1 MTKQRE
7 HGSVPSFP
15 HNPDASGAEASSS
28 STDGRDR
35 RDSHRD
41 AAVLPLAPPRVR
53 HSHSSRLAFSSA
65 AAAVLAQD
73 LAAAIEGEVCFDDG
87 SRALYATDGSIY
99 RQVPIGVV
107 KPRHAKDVEAVL
119 RICREHDAPVLSRGG
134 GTSLAGQCCNT
145 AVVMD
150 FSFHLN
156 QIVAI
161 DPERRRARIEP
172 GCVLDDLRDEAEK
185 HHLTFGPD
193 PSTHAHNTLGGMIGN
208 NSCGVHSVM
217 AGRTAD
223 NVHALEIVTY
233 DGLRMRVGPTSEE
246 ELERIIGE
254 GGRRGEIYA
263 GLRSIRDRYADQI
276 RARYPKIPRRVSG
289 YNLDELLPENGFN
302 VARAL
307 VGTEGTCVTILEAE
321 VRLVPSP
328 PVRSLLVLGYPDVFE
343 AGDHVPQILSFG
355 PTGLEGIDDALIA
368 DMKRKD
374 MHPKDRALLPPGGGW
389 LMVEFGGDSKQ
400 EADAKARKLMQALKA
415 EDHPPSMKLFDDPAE
430 EGMLW
435 IIRESGLGATARVP
449 GQPDGHP
456 GWEDAAVPPDKVG
469 PYLRDFRKLLAKYT
483 YTCALY
489 GHFGDGCIHC
499 RIAFDLSTPEA
510 VAQWRAFMDEASDLV
525 LSYGG
530 SLSGEHGDGQVR
542 ASFLPK
548 MFGDELVQA
557 FGEFKALWD
566 PRGRMN
572 PGKVVDPN
580 PMDADLRDGPGYQ
593 PPKLRTAFAYPA
605 DGMSF
610 AQAARRCVGVGN
622 CRNKH
627 KNVMC
632 PSYRATHE
640 EKWSTRG
647 RSHLLFEMLEG
658 DPLKDG
664 WRSEAVRDAL
674 DMCLACKGCKS
685 DCPVNVDM
693 ATYKAEFMHHHY
705 EGRLR
710 PRAAYAM
717 GRIFDIA
724 RVASHVPWLVNA
736 VLQTPGLSHLAKAI
750 GGIAQQRTMP
760 HFASETFR
768 DWFAARTTPR
778 ARGPEV
784 LLWPDTFNNYLH
796 PEPLRDAVGVLEAA
810 GYHVVVPRATL
821 CCGRPLYA
829 EGMLDKARRQLGD
842 ILDALSP
849 QIDRSVPVVGLEP
862 SCVAAFRDELPNL
875 FPGDERAHWLSRNTF
890 LFSEYLDRVGYAPP
904 PLKRKA
910 LVHAHCHHHAVIGTD
925 AEKRLL
931 AKTGLDF
938 EWLDAGCCGM
948 AGSFGFDAK
957 KVDVSLAIGE
967 LQLLPAIRAADPDT
981 LIITNGFSC
990 RQQIEQCTGRTAL
1003 DVSQVLAMALAQG
1016 TSNLDDIPAR
1026 EREASLPAARPEPG
1040 RGGEGRG
1047 GTPP

>member
-1 MTKQRE
+1 MTT
-7 HGSVPSFP
+7 
-15 HNPDASGAEASSS
+15 A
-28 STDGRDR
+28 RDR
-35 RDSHRD
+35 KDTMGTVP
-41 AAVLPLAPPRVR
+41 VLPLAPPRAR
-53 HSHSSRLAFSSA
+53 HSHSNRFAFSSA
-65 AAAVLAQD
+65 AATVLAQD
-73 LAAAIEGEVCFDDG
+73 LAAALEGEVCFDDG

-107 KPRHAKDVEAVL
+107 KPRHARDVIETL

-150 FSFHLN
+150 FSYHLN
-156 QIVAI
+156 QVIAI
-161 DPERRRARIEP
+161 DPAQRRARIEP
-172 GCVLDDLRDEAEK
+172 GCVLDDLRDQAEK

-246 ELERIIGE
+246 ELEASIRE

-263 GLRSIRDRYADQI
+263 GLQSIRDRYADLI

-307 VGTEGTCVTILEAE
+307 VGSEGTCVTILEAE

-343 AGDHVPQILSFG
+343 AGDHVPQILAFG
-355 PTGLEGIDDALIA
+355 PIGLEGIDDALIA
-368 DMKRKD
+368 DMKRKH

-389 LMVEFGGDSKQ
+389 LMVEFGGDSKD
-400 EADAKARKLMQALKA
+400 EADAKARRLMAALKRD
-415 EDHPPSMKLFDDPAE
+415 EHPPSMKLFDDPVE

-435 IIRESGLGATARVP
+435 TIRESGLGATARVP

-548 MFGDELVQA
+548 MFGNELVHA

-593 PPKLRTAFAYPA
+593 PPKLETAFAYPA

-640 EKWSTRG
+640 EKWCTRG
-647 RSHLLFEMLEG
+647 RAHLLFEMLEG

-693 ATYKAEFMHHHY
+693 ATYKAEFMYHHY
-705 EGRLR
+705 KGRLR
-710 PRAAYAM
+710 PRAAYSM
-717 GRIFDIA
+717 GRIFDVA
-724 RVASHVPWLVNA
+724 RAASHVPWLANA
-736 VLQTPGLSHLAKAI
+736 ILQTPGLAHLAKAI
-750 GGIAQQRTMP
+750 GGIAQRRAMP

-768 DWFAARTTPR
+768 DWFAARGKSR

-796 PEPLRDAVGVLEAA
+796 PDPLKDAVGVLEAA
-810 GYHVVVPRATL
+810 GYRVVVPAATL

-829 EGMLDKARRQLGD
+829 EGMLDKARGQLAD
-842 ILDALSP
+842 LMDTLSP
-849 QIDRSVPVVGLEP
+849 SIDRSVPVVGLEP

-875 FPGDERAHWLSRNTF
+875 FPADERAHWLARNTY

-904 PLKRKA
+904 QLARKA

-931 AKTGLDF
+931 AKTGLDCQF
-938 EWLDAGCCGM
+938 LDAGCCGM

-957 KVDVSLAIGE
+957 KVNVSIAIGE
-967 LQLLPAIRAADPDT
+967 LELLPIIRAADPNT

-1016 TSNLDDIPAR
+1016 SSNLDEIPTETEPLSPR
-1026 EREASLPAARPEPG
+1026 ERG
-1040 RGGEGRG
+1040 RGESATGAR
-1047 GTPP
+1047 T

>member
-1 MTKQRE
+1 VTKQRE
-7 HGSVPSFP
+7 HGSVPSYP
-15 HNPDASGAEASSS
+15 RTPESAGAEAAAS

-35 RDSHRD
+35 QDRRRD

-53 HSHSSRLAFSSA
+53 HSHSNRFAFSSA
-65 AAAVLAQD
+65 AATVLAQD
-73 LAAAIEGEVCFDDG
+73 LAAHLEGEVCFDDG

-107 KPRHAKDVEAVL
+107 RPRHAQDVIETL

-150 FSFHLN
+150 FSHHLN

-161 DPERRRARIEP
+161 DPQARRARIEP
-172 GCVLDDLRDEAEK
+172 GCVLDDLRDAAEK

-223 NVHALEIVTY
+223 NVHALDIVTY
-233 DGLRMRVGPTSEE
+233 DGVRMRVGPTSEE
-246 ELERIIGE
+246 ELEAIIRE

-263 GLRSIRDRYADQI
+263 GLKSIRDRYAELI

-343 AGDHVPQILSFG
+343 AGDHVPQILGFG
-355 PTGLEGIDDALIA
+355 PVGLEGIDDALIA

-389 LMVEFGGDSKQ
+389 LMVEFGGDSKD
-400 EADAKARKLMQALKA
+400 EADGKARRLMQALKA
-415 EDHPPSMKLFDDPAE
+415 EDRPPSMKLFDDPAE

-435 IIRESGLGATARVP
+435 TIRESGLGATARVP

-557 FGEFKALWD
+557 FAEFKALWD

-580 PMDADLRDGPGYQ
+580 PMDADLRDGPGYR
-593 PPKLRTAFAYPA
+593 PPKLKTAFAYPA

-627 KNVMC
+627 RNVMC

-693 ATYKAEFMHHHY
+693 ATYKAEFMYHHY
-705 EGRLR
+705 RGRLR
-710 PRAAYAM
+710 PRAAYSM
-717 GRIFDIA
+717 GRIFDVA
-724 RVASHVPWLVNA
+724 RAAARVPWLANA
-736 VLQTPGLSHLAKAI
+736 ILQTPGLSHLAKAI
-750 GGIAQQRTMP
+750 GGIAQRRTLP
-760 HFASETFR
+760 RFAGQTFR
-768 DWFAARTTPR
+768 AWFAARAKPR
-778 ARGPEV
+778 TRGPDV

-796 PEPLRDAVGVLEAA
+796 PQPLKDAVAVLEAA
-810 GYHVVVPRATL
+810 GYRVVVPEATL

-829 EGMLDKARRQLGD
+829 EGMLDRARAQLAG
-842 ILDALSP
+842 ILDALAP
-849 QIDRSVPVVGLEP
+849 HIDRDVPVVGLEP

-875 FPGDERAHWLSRNTF
+875 FPGDERAHWLSRHTF
-890 LFSEYLDRVGYAPP
+890 IFSEYLDRVGYAPP
-904 PLKRKA
+904 QLKRKA

-931 AKTGLDF
+931 AKAGLDF
-938 EWLDAGCCGM
+938 QFLDAGCCGM

-967 LQLLPAIRAADPDT
+967 LELLPAIRAADPDT

-990 RQQIEQCTGRTAL
+990 RQQIEQCTGRAAL
-1003 DVSQVLAMALAQG
+1003 DVAQVLAMALAQG
-1016 TSNLDDIPAR
+1016 APNLDAIPAHG
-1026 EREASLPAARPEPG
+1026 EESPPSSGPEPG
-1040 RGGEGRG
+1040 RGGGPRG
-1047 GTPP
+1047 ETRH

>member
-1 MTKQRE
+1 
-7 HGSVPSFP
+7 
-15 HNPDASGAEASSS
+15 
-28 STDGRDR
+28 
-35 RDSHRD
+35 
-41 AAVLPLAPPRVR
+41 VLPLAPPRVR
-53 HSHSSRLAFSSA
+53 HSHSNRFAFSSA
-65 AAAVLAQD
+65 AATVLAQD
-73 LAAAIEGEVCFDDG
+73 LTAALDGEVCFDDG

-107 KPRHAKDVEAVL
+107 RPRHARDVVETL

-145 AVVMD
+145 AVIMD
-150 FSFHLN
+150 FSRHLN
-156 QIVAI
+156 QIIAI
-161 DPERRRARIEP
+161 DPRARRARIEP
-172 GCVLDDLRDEAEK
+172 GCVLDDLRDAAEK

-246 ELERIIGE
+246 ELEAIIRE

-263 GLRSIRDRYADQI
+263 GLKSIRDRYADLI

-343 AGDHVPQILSFG
+343 AGDHVPRILDFG
-355 PTGLEGIDDALIA
+355 PVGLEGIDDALIA
-368 DMKRKD
+368 DMKHKD

-389 LMVEFGGDSKQ
+389 LMVEFGGDSKD
-400 EADAKARKLMQALKA
+400 EADGKARRLMQALKA
-415 EDHPPSMKLFDDPAE
+415 DDHPPSMKLFDDPTE
-430 EGMLW
+430 EAMLW
-435 IIRESGLGATARVP
+435 TIRESGLGATARVP

-469 PYLRDFRKLLAKYT
+469 PYLRDFRRLLAKYT

-548 MFGDELVQA
+548 MFGEELVQA

-580 PMDADLRDGPGYQ
+580 PMDADLRDGPGYR
-593 PPKLRTAFAYPA
+593 PPKLKTAFAYPA

-627 KNVMC
+627 HNVMC

-664 WRSEAVRDAL
+664 WRSEGVRDAL

-693 ATYKAEFMHHHY
+693 ATYKAEFMYHHY
-705 EGRLR
+705 KGRLR
-710 PRAAYAM
+710 PRVAYAM
-717 GRIFDIA
+717 GRIFDVA
-724 RVASHVPWLVNA
+724 RVASHVPWLANA
-736 VLQTPGLSHLAKAI
+736 ILQTPGLSHLAKAI
-750 GGIAQQRTMP
+750 GGIAQQRAMP
-760 HFASETFR
+760 RFAGETFR
-768 DWFAARTTPR
+768 DWFAARGKSR

-796 PEPLRDAVGVLEAA
+796 PQPLKDAVGVLEAA
-810 GYHVVVPRATL
+810 GYRVLVPQAAL

-829 EGMLDKARRQLGD
+829 EGMLDKARAQLTD
-842 ILDALSP
+842 ILDALAP
-849 QIDRSVPVVGLEP
+849 HVDHDVPVVGLEP

-875 FPGDERAHWLSRNTF
+875 LPGDERAHWLSRNTF

-904 PLKRKA
+904 PLKRRA

-925 AEKRLL
+925 AERRLL
-931 AKTGLDF
+931 AKAGLDAEF
-938 EWLDAGCCGM
+938 LDAGCCGM

-967 LQLLPAIRAADPDT
+967 LELLPAIRAADPDT

-1003 DVSQVLAMALAQG
+1003 DVAQVLAMALAEG
-1016 TSNLDDIPAR
+1016 TSNLDAIPAR
-1026 EREASLPAARPEPG
+1026 RREVSPPG
-1040 RGGEGRG
+1040 AGD
-1047 GTPP
+1047 GTG

>member
-1 MTKQRE
+1 MTTARDTTGK
-7 HGSVPSFP
+7 
-15 HNPDASGAEASSS
+15 GA
-28 STDGRDR
+28 
-35 RDSHRD
+35 
-41 AAVLPLAPPRVR
+41 VMPLAPPRVR
-53 HSHSSRLAFSSA
+53 HSRSDRFAFSSA
-65 AAAVLAQD
+65 AATVLAQD
-73 LAAAIEGEVCFDDG
+73 LAAHLEGEVCFDEG

-107 KPRHAKDVEAVL
+107 KPRHARDVMETL

-161 DPERRRARIEP
+161 DVPNCRARIER
-172 GCVLDDLRDEAEK
+172 GCVLDDLRDAAEQ

-223 NVHALEIVTY
+223 NVHALDIVTY
-233 DGLRMRVGPTSEE
+233 DGLRMHVGPTSEE
-246 ELERIIGE
+246 ELEAIIHE

-263 GLRSIRDRYADQI
+263 GLKSIRDRYADLI

-355 PTGLEGIDDALIA
+355 PVGLEGIDDVLIA
-368 DMKRKD
+368 DMKRKH

-400 EADAKARKLMQALKA
+400 EADGKARKLMQALKQG
-415 EDHPPSMKLFDDPAE
+415 DRPPSMKLFDDKAE

-435 IIRESGLGATARVP
+435 TIRESGLGATARVP

-469 PYLRDFRKLLAKYT
+469 PYLRDFRKLLAKYA

-499 RIAFDLSTPEA
+499 RIDFDLSTAEA

-542 ASFLPK
+542 ASLLPK

-557 FGEFKALWD
+557 FAEFKALWD

-627 KNVMC
+627 HLVMC

-647 RSHLLFEMLEG
+647 RAHLLFEMLEG
-658 DPLKDG
+658 DPLKGG
-664 WRSEAVRDAL
+664 WRSEPVRDAL
-674 DMCLACKGCKS
+674 DMCLACKGCRS

-705 EGRLR
+705 KGRLR
-710 PRAAYAM
+710 PRAAYSM
-717 GRIFDIA
+717 GRIFDVA
-724 RVASHVPWLVNA
+724 RMASHAPWLANA
-736 VLQTPGLSHLAKAI
+736 ILQTPGLSHLAKAI
-750 GGIAQQRTMP
+750 GGIAQQRAMP
-760 HFASETFR
+760 RFAGETFR
-768 DWFAARTTPR
+768 DWFHARENQLSLSRTRPGENAALSSSKE
-778 ARGPEV
+778 AGERGRPFPNAPEV

-796 PEPLRDAVGVLEAA
+796 PAPLKDAVGVLEAA
-810 GYHVVVPRATL
+810 GYRVQVPEAAL

-829 EGMLDKARRQLGD
+829 EGMLARARVQLTEVM
-842 ILDALSP
+842 DALSP
-849 QIDRSVPVVGLEP
+849 YIDRNVPVVGLEP

-875 FPGDERAHWLSRNTF
+875 FPGDERAHWLSRNTY

-904 PLKRKA
+904 QLKRKA

-925 AEKRLL
+925 AERRLL
-931 AKTGLDF
+931 AKAGLDF
-938 EWLDAGCCGM
+938 QLLDAGCCGM

-957 KVDVSLAIGE
+957 KVHVSIAIGE
-967 LQLLPAIRAADPDT
+967 LALLPAIRAADVDT

-990 RQQIEQCTGRTAL
+990 RQQIEQCTGRVAL
-1003 DVSQVLAMALAQG
+1003 DVSQVLALALAQG
-1016 TSNLDDIPAR
+1016 PSNLDAIPNKAGSLSHR
-1026 EREASLPAARPEPG
+1026 ERG
-1040 RGGEGRG
+1040 RGEGVTG
-1047 GTPP
+1047 AQL